1 MLLITPTPRRI
12 PMKNFNQIFSGVL
25 MLLAVSSFSSV
36 QADNSTKLP
45 VYQNVIQD
53 ISLGYEDTLLAGKI
67 KLEND
72 LVLTIVDYKTRDD
85 NVMDTW
91 HKGDAVAING
101 HLKDEM
107 LILSVKKLTG
117 PNRHKVEPYAI
128 FDVTTAENT
137 NLKIVEI
144 NDEGKFVKLNDDSVW
159 EFSWYNRFST
169 GKWKAG
175 EHVLVTGKGDKNSY
189 DFINLDAPVS
199 LHVFS
204 ATGSFIVH

>member
-1 MLLITPTPRRI
+1 
-12 PMKNFNQIFSGVL
+12 MKTFNQIFSGVL

-36 QADNSTKLP
+36 QAHNSTELP

-67 KLEND
+67 KLDND
-72 LVLTIVDYKTRDD
+72 LVLHIVDYKTRDD
-85 NVMDTW
+85 NVMDSW
-91 HKGDAVAING
+91 HKGDVVAVQG

-107 LILSVKKLTG
+107 LILSVKKVHG
-117 PNRHKVEPYAI
+117 PHRNKVEAYTI
-128 FDVTTAENT
+128 FDVTTSENT

-144 NDEGKFVKLNDDSVW
+144 NEEGKFVKLNDDSVW

-175 EHVLVTGKGDKNSY
+175 EHVLVAGKGDKNSY
-189 DFINLDAPVS
+189 EFINLDAPIS
-199 LHVFS
+199 LHVYS
-204 ATGSFIVH
+204 ATGSFIAH

>member
-1 MLLITPTPRRI
+1 
-12 PMKNFNQIFSGVL
+12 MKTFNQIFSGVL
-25 MLLAVSSFSSV
+25 MLLAVSSFCSV

-67 KLEND
+67 KLDND
-72 LVLTIVDYKTRDD
+72 LVLHIVDYKTRDD

-91 HKGDAVAING
+91 HKGDAVAVHG
-101 HLKDEM
+101 HLKDEV
-107 LILSVKKLTG
+107 LILSVKKVHG
-117 PNRHKVEPYAI
+117 PNRNKVEPYAI
-128 FDVTTAENT
+128 FDLKTSGDT

-144 NDEGKFVKLNDDSVW
+144 NDEGKFVKLNDDSIW

-169 GKWKAG
+169 GKWKVG

-189 DFINLDAPVS
+189 EFINLEAPIS
-199 LHVFS
+199 LHVHS
-204 ATGSFIVH
+204 ATGTFIPH